1 MPKPP
6 PTPKTA
12 EMSPIPTVTFSR
24 GNSSLMIPKLS
35 GKIAPPAPCTA
46 RNAISDQMFH
56 AKIAATQPTKNT
68 ARLITSSRSLPYW
81 SPSLPSTGVA
91 TDATSRKTV
100 STHVTHVVVVC
111 RSRCSA
117 GNAGMTIVCCS
128 AYAVP
133 PRVRIASVTL

>member
-1 MPKPP
+1 
-6 PTPKTA
+6 
-12 EMSPIPTVTFSR
+12 
-24 GNSSLMIPKLS
+24 
-35 GKIAPPAPCTA
+35 
-46 RNAISDQMFH
+46 MFH
-56 AKIAATQPTKNT
+56 ASAAPTQPASEHKSV
-68 ARLITSSRSLPYW
+68 IVSSRSLPYW